1 MTSYEEVRRVLM
13 DAENRLRSQA
23 REACADGEAVAVHRL
38 LTQAE
43 AMSTARSVLIREDTY
58 R

>member
-1 MTSYEEVRRVLM
+1 M